1 VPESVGRETAKFD
14 RNNPDHVAAM
24 KGTSKIMTDISVGS
38 GGQFSFIRQAP
49 KKLDS
54 TPAKK
59 AVAKKTAPSKPK
71 SNLEKAMDRELA
83 AKKNK
88 LIK

>member
-1 VPESVGRETAKFD
+1 MSESVGRETAKFD
-14 RNNPDHVAAM
+14 RNNPDHVAAI
-24 KGTSKIMTDISVGS
+24 KGKSKIMTDVSIGS

-59 AVAKKTAPSKPK
+59 AVAKPK
-71 SNLEKAMDRELA
+71 SNLEKAMDKEVSAR
-83 AKKNK
+83 KNK